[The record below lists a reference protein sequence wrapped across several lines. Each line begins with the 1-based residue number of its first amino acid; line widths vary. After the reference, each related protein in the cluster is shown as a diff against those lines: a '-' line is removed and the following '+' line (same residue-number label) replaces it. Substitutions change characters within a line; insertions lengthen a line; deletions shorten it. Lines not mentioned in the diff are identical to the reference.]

1 MTRDDEGASGTRRAH
16 ARARAERLR
25 AHRRGT
31 IGLALFV
38 GGPVLAVAGAVAGLL
53 LGMTGPEWWL
63 LAIPAGILV
72 GLALHRIGLRMLLSA
87 EDAREALARD
97 GDSSGAPAP
106 TPAPAP
112 DAAVD
117 P

>member
-1 MTRDDEGASGTRRAH
+1 VTRDDEGAFGTRRAH

-38 GGPVLAVAGAVAGLL
+38 GGPVLGFAGVVTGLV
-53 LGMTGPEWWL
+53 LGTPGPEWWL
-63 LAIPAGILV
+63 LAIPGGILV

-87 EDAREALARD
+87 EDAREAIARE
-97 GDSSGAPAP
+97 GDPADAPAP
-106 TPAPAP
+106 TPAPRP
-112 DAAVD
+112 DASPD